1 MRNWILGAALL
12 LVTAPAQAQFVTS
25 SLEQYS
31 YQIGDA
37 SLEVR
42 SYDGFDEFED
52 VALLPDFDQYD
63 FRVDGGPW
71 ESIPFSTEFDA
82 YKRGLFYPSL
92 AAMLAARPES
102 GTYEHRI
109 TRTDLSTSIVT
120 LAGPRPTYASQIP
133 NDPLFTISGVVGGT
147 WSRNG
152 GAVNTGVFTF
162 DPDQFADGES
172 FTVTM
177 NAYAGPTTGAGQ
189 ASAVFVADVSDT
201 FTPLDEASLINV
213 PAFGETDDVSV
224 PITLTFTKG
233 AGPLDAG
240 DADPLTFRFTDGNFF
255 ELEGEHVNL
264 LSLDDASAELG
275 LAPDTAVKGFVY
287 QTVTSMIIATNSNHV
302 SGPSVPVLGVLGAP
316 ALAAL
321 LVGVGAALGRRAAS
335 EPAAADRKSV

>member
-1 MRNWILGAALL
+1 MSKWLLSAALI
-12 LVTAPAQAQFVTS
+12 LVTAPAEAQFVNS

-37 SLEVR
+37 TLEIR

-52 VALLPDFDQYD
+52 VTTLAGFDQYD

-71 ESIPFSTEFDA
+71 ETIGYDAEFDA
-82 YKRGLFYPSL
+82 YKRGIQYPSL

-109 TRTDLSTSIVT
+109 TWTDTSTSTVT
-120 LAGPRPTYASQIP
+120 LSGPRPAYASEIP
-133 NDPLFTISGVVGGT
+133 NDPMFAIAGVTGGT

-152 GAVNTGVFTF
+152 GAENTGVFTF

-177 NAYAGPTTGAGQ
+177 NAYAGPTTGPGQ
-189 ASAVFVADVSDT
+189 ASSVFVADVSDT
-201 FTPLDEASLINV
+201 FNTLDEFARVNV
-213 PAFGETDDVSV
+213 PAFGETDDVST

-233 AGPLDAG
+233 AGPLNAG
-240 DADPLTFRFTDGNFF
+240 DGDPLTFMFSDGNFF

-264 LSLDDASAELG
+264 FSLDDASAELG
-275 LAPDTAVKGFVY
+275 LAPDSASKGFIF
-287 QTVTSMIIATNSNHV
+287 QTVTSMIIATDSNHMPSPGV
-302 SGPSVPVLGVLGAP
+302 PALGPLGAL
-316 ALAAL
+316 ALAARL
-321 LVGVGAALGRRAAS
+321 GAAGATLAARRG
-335 EPAAADRKSV
+335 